1 MARIRSGGSG
11 RTGSLRQQFNYY
23 KRQLY
28 NRLIDEEAFE
38 RALGGGADLTP
49 SMLFKKLNYDTIL
62 KEGVTR
68 KVGNTT
74 VRLEGESAIKVQIG
88 SLRRRASKSEQA
100 QLFIENFVNSLT
112 SDKKDSRGRII
123 GLQMPEEYAYK
134 IYKKLQSISI
144 DKLTYLI
151 RKGILKAPTFH
162 YDSNYTWEELYE
174 MIMNAI
180 DNGVSKETLK
190 DIQAKKKQ
198 LKPFIKGL
206 FETMYKW

>member
-23 KRQLY
+23 KRQLF
-28 NRLIDEEAFE
+28 NRLIEEEAFE
-38 RALGGGADLTP
+38 RAIGGGADLTP
-49 SMLFKKLNYDTIL
+49 SILFKKLDYDTIL
-62 KEGVTR
+62 KEGLTR
-68 KVGNTT
+68 KVGNKT

-88 SLRRRASKSEQA
+88 SIRRRASKSEQA

-112 SDKKDSRGRII
+112 SDKTDSKGRII

-151 RKGILKAPTFH
+151 RKGILKVPTFH
-162 YDSNYTWEELYE
+162 YDSNYTWQELYE
-174 MIMNAI
+174 MIMDAI
-180 DNGVSKETLK
+180 DNGVSKETLS
-190 DIQAKKKQ
+190 DIQTKKKQ

>member
-151 RKGILKAPTFH
+151 RKGILKTPTFH

>member
-28 NRLIDEEAFE
+28 NRLIEEEAFE
-38 RALGGGADLTP
+38 RAMGGGADLTP

-62 KEGVTR
+62 KEGISR

-100 QLFIENFVNSLT
+100 QQFIENYMQPLE
-112 SDKKDSRGRII
+112 KLG
-123 GLQMPEEYAYK
+123 MPEEYRIK
-134 IYKKLQSISI
+134 IYNRLKRISI

-151 RKGILKAPTFH
+151 RKGILKQITF
-162 YDSNYTWEELYE
+162 YYQDERTWEDIYKE
-174 MIMNAI
+174 IIDAI

-190 DIQAKKKQ
+190 DVQAKKKQ

>member
-49 SMLFKKLNYDTIL
+49 SMLFKKLNYDIIL
-62 KEGVTR
+62 KEGITR

-100 QLFIENFVNSLT
+100 QLFIENFINSLT

-123 GLQMPEEYAYK
+123 GLMMPEEYAYK

-151 RKGILKAPTFH
+151 RKGILKLPTFY

-190 DIQAKKKQ
+190 DIQTKKKQ